1 MTKPI
6 TIQRV
11 SGAMRK
17 ARIEAST
24 SSSTRIRGWRDYTSG
39 VVVCRG
45 ADENIILVY
54 WNHANHYTKPSELYW
69 ANRAKRISAAL
80 ADAGIKHS
88 PVEGRNAYFTVE
100 VNQ

>member
-1 MTKPI
+1 MSKPI

-45 ADENIILVY
+45 ADENIILAY
-54 WNHANHYTKPSELYW
+54 WNHASRYTKPNELYW

-80 ADAGIKHS
+80 TDAGIKHT
-88 PVEGRNAYFTVE
+88 PVEGRKAYFKIE